1 MNFPRCEPRIRNSR
15 RLAALLVLLLA
26 AIPFGAQQQPSLK
39 ANARKGPDR
48 KDEVRDRLLS
58 LDLRSKGPPAL
69 SADAIVQKM
78 METSARRSAELRGFR
93 ATRSYHLEYHGFLGT
108 REASMRVVSTY
119 TAPDKL
125 DFSIVAENGSKLLLN
140 RVLLKLLDSEREA
153 FLDLSK
159 IELSPANYRFD
170 SQGIDRSSDGHDP
183 CYVLGVIPQKE
194 NRFLYRGKVRID
206 AYDFAL
212 SSMEGQPAKS
222 PSFWIKDTQIDS
234 TWAKVGKFW
243 LIQHSRWVSHIRMG
257 GMATLTIE
265 YSDYQITGGA
275 QSQGRGQHPQ
285 LPDPSSVT
293 PQR

>member
-1 MNFPRCEPRIRNSR
+1 MNFPRCEPPLRNSR
-15 RLAALLVLLLA
+15 RLAALLALLLA
-26 AIPFGAQQQPSLK
+26 AVPLAGQQQPSLK

-48 KDEVRDRLLS
+48 KDEVRDRLLL
-58 LDLRSKGPPAL
+58 LDLRTKGPPAL
-69 SADAIVQKM
+69 PADVVVQKM
-78 METSARRSAELRGFR
+78 METSARRSAELRGLR

-119 TAPDKL
+119 RAPDQL

-153 FLDLSK
+153 FRDQSK

-170 SQGIDRSSDGHDP
+170 SQGIERSSDGDDP
-183 CYVLGVIPQKE
+183 CYVLGVNPRKE
-194 NRFLYRGKVRID
+194 NRFLYRGKVWID

-234 TWAKVGKFW
+234 TWAKVGKLW
-243 LIQHSRWVSHIRMG
+243 LIQHSRSVSHIRMG
-257 GMATLTIE
+257 GMATLTID

>member
-1 MNFPRCEPRIRNSR
+1 MNFPRCEAPMANSR
-15 RLAALLVLLLA
+15 LLAALLVFLLA
-26 AIPFGAQQQPSLK
+26 AIPFAAQQQQSLK

-58 LDLRSKGPPAL
+58 LDLRSNSSPAL
-69 SADAIVQKM
+69 PADVVVQKM
-78 METSARRSAELRGFR
+78 MEASVRRSAELRGFR
-93 ATRSYHLEYHGFLGT
+93 TTRSYHLQYQGFLGT

-119 TAPDKL
+119 TAPDEL
-125 DFSIVAENGSKLLLN
+125 DFSIVSENGSKLLLN

-153 FLDLSK
+153 FRDQSK

-170 SQGIDRSSDGHDP
+170 SQGIGRSSDGDDP
-183 CYVLGVIPQKE
+183 SYVLGVIPRKE
-194 NRFLYRGKVRID
+194 NRFLYRGKVWIH

-212 SSMEGQPAKS
+212 SRMEGQPAKS

-243 LIQHSRWVSHIRMG
+243 LIQHSRSVSHIRMG
-257 GMATLTIE
+257 GMATLTID
-265 YSDYQITGGA
+265 YSDYQITDGA

-285 LPDPSSVT
+285 LPNPSSVT